1 MVHKFR
7 MIKADMGII
16 YNGPGVINKISDVP
30 NDYKG
35 KIGIEFRGSTS
46 QSFPKKPYGFETW
59 DESGEDNDVK
69 LLGMPK
75 ESDWTLNAT
84 YNDKTLMRDGLSYIL
99 AGSVMEYAPRV
110 RYNELVIN
118 GQYRGIYLLVEKIK
132 RDKNRVDIS
141 KIETTDNQ
149 GDALTG
155 GYIIKIDKE
164 TGSIP
169 EHGKR
174 RIFNMNIPKQMI

>member
-1 MVHKFR
+1 MRFLISTVLFTFFATMTAQVNFTTSNLPIITIQTNGAQIQDEPK
-7 MIKADMGII
+7 IKADMSII

-75 ESDWTLNAT
+75 ESDCTPMPLT
-84 YNDKTLMRDGLSYIL
+84 T
-99 AGSVMEYAPRV
+99 
-110 RYNELVIN
+110 
-118 GQYRGIYLLVEKIK
+118 IK
-132 RDKNRVDIS
+132 
-141 KIETTDNQ
+141 
-149 GDALTG
+149 
-155 GYIIKIDKE
+155 
-164 TGSIP
+164 P
-169 EHGKR
+169 
-174 RIFNMNIPKQMI
+174 